1 VRASARSIYKNN
13 IFLAVLAVVG
23 VLHQQHFSAIENHLQ
38 KNNCQVEKQDI
49 IKILAVVGVLHQQH
63 FSAIEN
69 HFQKN
74 KCQVETPDIK
84 KQRWKY
90 LTSQNT

>member
-1 VRASARSIYKNN
+1 
-13 IFLAVLAVVG
+13 
-23 VLHQQHFSAIENHLQ
+23 
-38 KNNCQVEKQDI
+38 VEKQDI

-74 KCQVETPDIK
+74 KCQVETPDII
-84 KQRWKY
+84 KY
-90 LTSQNT
+90 GNT